1 MNDFQLSFEQRE
13 RYLYVKGVGVRKDLK
28 AIFESTKAL
37 TAIVVETK
45 AKYILLDYAE
55 LITVAGNHDAFNITR
70 LYENKAAVLY
80 ELCVSIIINPRELDV
95 EKYWEDICLRRGFDF
110 KIFTDAAEAENWLI
124 AKSESLHRSRASY

>member
-13 RYLYVKGVGVRKDLK
+13 RYLYVKGAGVRKDLG

-45 AKYILLDYAE
+45 AKYILLDYSE
-55 LITVAGNHDAFNITR
+55 LITVASNHDAFNITR

-80 ELCVSIIINPRELDV
+80 ELCVSIIINPRELDI

-124 AKSESLHRSRASY
+124 GKTESVNSSRASD